1 MSTNL
6 VKNLEPFGSRLRAGL
21 CPTCGGEV
29 VSFRDE
35 LSAREYAISG
45 MCQGCQDS
53 VFCDDD
59 EDDDGW
65 FDPLDY

>member
-1 MSTNL
+1 MSTIL
-6 VKNLEPFGSRLRAGL
+6 VKNVEPFGSRLRAGL
-21 CPTCGGEV
+21 CPTCGEEV

-53 VFCDDD
+53 VFECDDYCD
-59 EDDDGW
+59 CNED
-65 FDPLDY
+65 